1 MLSFTKSA
9 KATWATPRNR
19 SLQIDF
25 TLEPTDAQWV
35 QDTIVKATAELRST
49 APNGPAFSDTVNV
62 ILEREKNW
70 VKWKNDL
77 CAPFDR
83 EPWSAEVDGKKVGL
97 EEATKDL
104 RAKRREEPEGWKWSL
119 GSQPLTEIWEMGY
132 RDLPDLQNPFQLSCR
147 RFSLRDYF
155 TDCPIQG
162 RVMSKIS

>member
-1 MLSFTKSA
+1 M
-9 KATWATPRNR
+9 
-19 SLQIDF
+19 DF

-49 APNGPAFSDTVNV
+49 APNGPAFADTVNI

-83 EPWSAEVDGKKVGL
+83 EPWSAEVDGKKAGL
-97 EEATKDL
+97 EEATKEL
-104 RAKRREEPEGWKWSL
+104 RAKRREEPKEWQWSL

-132 RDLPDLQNPFQLSCR
+132 RDLSDLQNPFQLSCS
-147 RFSLRDYF
+147 RFSLKGYT
-155 TDCPIQG
+155 TDCVILG
-162 RVMSKIS
+162 RVTSKIS